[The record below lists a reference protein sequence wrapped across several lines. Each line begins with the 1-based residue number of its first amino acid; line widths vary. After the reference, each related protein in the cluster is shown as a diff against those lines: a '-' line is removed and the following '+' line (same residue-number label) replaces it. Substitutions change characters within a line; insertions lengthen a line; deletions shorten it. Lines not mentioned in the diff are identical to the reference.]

1 MLWPRRLARAV
12 LFSPFGNC
20 GFCPPGGTIQ
30 RYGYMRGQYS
40 EYSAEAIHA
49 TAMREFQAHQTFL
62 WGLCY
67 RMTGSAADADELVQ
81 ETFVR
86 ALERPPRDLQD
97 GWNAWLARVAMNL
110 SIDAVRLRK
119 RREYVG
125 LWLPAPVDT
134 GDEAS
139 PGDHEIA
146 SLETSTEHRYDLVE
160 SLSVAFLLAL
170 EQLIPRE
177 RAVLMLRD
185 VFDYTVQ
192 ETAKA
197 LDLTQT
203 NVKATHHRAREAMR
217 AYDASRLPPT
227 RERQSRTA
235 ERLRGLLEC
244 LQNHDVSGVEAL
256 LASDAHAL
264 SDGGGQYHAA
274 RLPVV
279 GRKNVAKLLVGLSAK
294 GGTKLQLGFRM
305 LNGLPALVVD
315 APPRPG
321 FAPRFTFQIAL
332 DESGSIRAVYTV
344 LASRKLLAVPKSA

>member
-1 MLWPRRLARAV
+1 MNDR
-12 LFSPFGNC
+12 
-20 GFCPPGGTIQ
+20 
-30 RYGYMRGQYS
+30 YS

-49 TAMREFQAHQTFL
+49 TATREFHAHRRFL

-67 RMTGSAADADELVQ
+67 RMTGSAADADDLVQ

-86 ALERPPRDLQD
+86 AIERPPRDLQD
-97 GWNAWLARVAMNL
+97 GWRAWLARVATNL
-110 SIDAVRLRK
+110 SIDALRLRK

-125 LWLPAPVDT
+125 PWLPAPIDT

-139 PGDHEIA
+139 PPAHEIA
-146 SLETSTEHRYDLVE
+146 SPEASTEHRYDLVE
-160 SLSVAFLLAL
+160 SVSIAFLLAL
-170 EQLIPRE
+170 EHLTPRQ
-177 RAVLMLRD
+177 RAVLILRD

-192 ETAKA
+192 ETAEA

-203 NVKATHHRAREAMR
+203 NVKVTHHRARDSMK
-217 AYDASRLPPT
+217 AYDASRFRPT

-235 ERLRGLLEC
+235 ERLHDFLEC
-244 LQNHDVSGVEAL
+244 LQNQDVSGVEAL
-256 LASDAHAL
+256 LASDARVL
-264 SDGGGQYHAA
+264 SDGGGEYHAA

-294 GGTKLQLGFRM
+294 GGANLRLGFRM

-332 DESGSIRAVYTV
+332 DENGSILAVYTV